1 MPSLSRVVTTAMDVE
16 VVCSVIGATFVLVAL
31 VRMLVVAPTMC
42 VIATVVGAITAVV
55 LTVVVPVADVR

>member
-1 MPSLSRVVTTAMDVE
+1 MDVE